1 MEFWN
6 EQPAVL
12 LLILMSCR
20 WPSARHRVRFRSCL
34 VMILFQRRVT
44 AFLSSPPP
52 FSIYQRTTTLIP
64 SLNNMSDDETVIPL
78 PYFPPPSLEDV
89 LRDLDNL
96 DVPEDVQIPTLLD
109 FDMSFYQDLPTL
121 SLTSSS
127 ESIYSTGL
135 TGDISNSEN
144 SFMTYTTSN
153 YPPLFDFAL
162 REIIDSGYSY
172 VDPQSFVFS
181 DSPMIPDSFGTPQLS
196 PQYDHEF
203 NVQSDDGPNRSFVG
217 MSPHFLS
224 AAFHSPPPAVPIDP
238 PADGASTTQVF
249 TGPIRTKFTC
259 LQCGYCMY
267 NFYHIPSTFEILN
280 VSLQSFVGNLT

>member
-52 FSIYQRTTTLIP
+52 FSIYQWTTTLIP
-64 SLNNMSDDETVIPL
+64 SLNNMSDDEMVIPEL
-78 PYFPPPSLEDV
+78 PCFPPPPLEDV

-96 DVPEDVQIPTLLD
+96 DIPEDVQIPTLLD
-109 FDMSFYQDLPTL
+109 FDMSCYQDLSTL

-181 DSPMIPDSFGTPQLS
+181 DSPMIPDSVGTPQLY
-196 PQYDHEF
+196 PQYDH
-203 NVQSDDGPNRSFVG
+203 DRLNRFFVG
-217 MSPHFLS
+217 ISPHCLS
-224 AAFHSPPPAVPIDP
+224 AAFQSPPPAVPIYP
-238 PADGASTTQVF
+238 PVGGASTTQVF

-259 LQCGYCMY
+259 LQCGHCMY

-280 VSLQSFVGNLT
+280 VSLQSLVGNPT